1 MFLIQ
6 GVCFC
11 EHIYILCGRKE
22 DAIDKACFQSCC
34 SWTFSL
40 RKIWMC
46 QQFLYIIWGGDL
58 DFSFSFSS
66 VERKLFLVCLWVGL
80 KVKING
86 TEKFGLFNPL
96 FSSYFPGNVMFILM
110 FARYL
115 YFFVAWVCFFS
126 FWVAVS
132 LTVFQLSRNGKNY
145 NSWRIWTNTNH
156 IICNKIWAF
165 FEKVAIL
172 ENGVLG
178 HWKFFTLKQWKKKK
192 KRRQRKGREGGK
204 KKRHFG

>member
-1 MFLIQ
+1 MIAKCCPLTHCPAYRMRPSRGQLLQFLYIPWTTVLLIQ

-86 TEKFGLFNPL
+86 TVKFGLFNPL

-110 FARYL
+110 FDRYL
-115 YFFVAWVCFFS
+115 YFLLLGFVS
-126 FWVAVS
+126 S
-132 LTVFQLSRNGKNY
+132 PS
-145 NSWRIWTNTNH
+145 
-156 IICNKIWAF
+156 
-165 FEKVAIL
+165 E
-172 ENGVLG
+172 
-178 HWKFFTLKQWKKKK
+178 
-192 KRRQRKGREGGK
+192 
-204 KKRHFG
+204 